1 VGLTPAEAPGTPT
14 LAEPGPRFA
23 RVVLT
28 TQAGKIFGVLPP
40 LEIATSWWQDVEPLV
55 AAIRQRDGIVV
66 TVLRLLE
73 AALPRAPGGQVTYLA
88 EVTSEVEAPPF
99 EGILSDHPLRAAYAK
114 PGGPAADLA
123 WARSVLTRE
132 GIALSAPPVQIRTWN
147 LSSLWRMETDRGA
160 VWLKVLPAFLARE
173 AAIVAHLTGERVPRL
188 LATEGPRMLMPEIPG
203 RDLYGA
209 DTAELLEMVS
219 LLVDLQA
226 RRLGHEAELL
236 DLGLVDW
243 RSRSLIAA
251 ITRVIQLTAGQ
262 LDAGECAVLGDFA
275 EELPSRMA
283 KVEACGIP
291 ETLMHSDFHPGNV
304 RGSKGAMT
312 FLDWGEAG
320 VGHPLLDQAAMF
332 GSIAADQVETVR
344 AHWSECWRSV
354 MPGCDPLAAF
364 ALLAPVA
371 VARQAAIYQ
380 TFLDNIEPS
389 EHPYHRGDP
398 ADRLRRVASLAR
410 EEPPL

>member
-1 VGLTPAEAPGTPT
+1 
-14 LAEPGPRFA
+14 
-23 RVVLT
+23 LT
-28 TQAGKIFGVLPP
+28 TRAGKVLGILPP
-40 LEIATSWWQDVEPLV
+40 LELETPWWQEVEPLV
-55 AAIRQRDGIVV
+55 AAVRRRHELEI
-66 TVLRLLE
+66 TVLRLI
-73 AALPRAPGGQVTYLA
+73 AARSQAPGGRVTYLA
-88 EVTSEVEAPPF
+88 EVAEEVDAPPF
-99 EGILSDHPLRAAYAK
+99 ERTLPDHPLRAPYAR

-123 WARSVLTRE
+123 WARKVLDE
-132 GIALSAPPVQIRTWN
+132 QGIDLAAPPVQIRTWN
-147 LSSLWRMETDRGA
+147 LSSLWRMETERGPA
-160 VWLKVLPAFLARE
+160 WLKVLPPFLARE
-173 AAIVAHLTGERVPRL
+173 AAVVAHFAAERVPHL
-188 LATEGPRMLMPEIPG
+188 LGVEGTRMLMVGVSG

-209 DTAELLEMVS
+209 TTAELLQMVA
-219 LLVDLQA
+219 LLVNMQA
-226 RRLGHEAELL
+226 KTIGHETELL
-236 DLGLVDW
+236 ALGAADW
-243 RSRSLIAA
+243 RAAALIAA
-251 ITRVIQLTAGQ
+251 VRGVIERTAGQ
-262 LDAGECAVLGDFA
+262 FQAGERAALANFA
-275 EELPSRMA
+275 ERLPRRMA
-283 KVEACGIP
+283 EVQRCRLP
-291 ETLMHSDFHPGNV
+291 DTLTHGDFHPGNV
-304 RGSKGAMT
+304 RGSESAMT

>member
-1 VGLTPAEAPGTPT
+1 
-14 LAEPGPRFA
+14 
-23 RVVLT
+23 
-28 TQAGKIFGVLPP
+28 
-40 LEIATSWWQDVEPLV
+40 
-55 AAIRQRDGIVV
+55 
-66 TVLRLLE
+66 
-73 AALPRAPGGQVTYLA
+73 
-88 EVTSEVEAPPF
+88 
-99 EGILSDHPLRAAYAK
+99 
-114 PGGPAADLA
+114 
-123 WARSVLTRE
+123 
-132 GIALSAPPVQIRTWN
+132 
-147 LSSLWRMETDRGA
+147 
-160 VWLKVLPAFLARE
+160 
-173 AAIVAHLTGERVPRL
+173 
-188 LATEGPRMLMPEIPG
+188 MLMPEIPG

-226 RRLGHEAELL
+226 RRLGHETELL

-243 RSRSLIAA
+243 RSRALIAA
-251 ITRVIQLTAGQ
+251 VTSVIQRTASQ
-262 LDAGECAVLGDFA
+262 LDAGERAVLAVFA
-275 EELPSRMA
+275 GELPNRMA
-283 KVEACGIP
+283 RAEACGIP